1 MGPRAD
7 SERPGRFDAPRA
19 IERPGRRSL
28 RTRRD
33 LVSAAVGLLS
43 EQGLA
48 GLTVRAV
55 TDRADVGHGTFYHHF
70 TTAEALLPEA
80 IETELR
86 ELSLEMQRGFA
97 DAEDKVW
104 VFVASLSRMV
114 RMVAGHP
121 ALPWMI
127 ERAHLLAG
135 AIRDACGPFALRD
148 LEAMVRAGDASPASP
163 AGVGSLWQWVIV
175 GGLAEISTGE
185 RGIDE
190 VESSLVQFFCGLL
203 GIDEARGLSA
213 LERVRGRTGR
223 AAGSRSA
230 RRKVRASEHR
240 APGRGER
247 R

>member
-1 MGPRAD
+1 MSPPTISEPPR
-7 SERPGRFDAPRA
+7 RIDAPRA
-19 IERPGRRSL
+19 IDRPGRRSL

-55 TDRADVGHGTFYHHF
+55 TDRAAVGHGTFYHHF

-80 IETELR
+80 IEIELR

-114 RMVAGHP
+114 RMLAGHP

-127 ERAHLLAG
+127 ERAHLLAR

-148 LEAMVRAGDASPASP
+148 LEAMVEAGDAPSASP
-163 AGVGSLWQWVIV
+163 AGVGSLWPWVIV
-175 GGLAEISTGE
+175 GGLAEIAAGE
-185 RGIDE
+185 RGIDD
-190 VESSLVQFFCGLL
+190 VEASLVHFFCGLL
-203 GIDEARGLSA
+203 GIDEARGRGA
-213 LERVRGRTGR
+213 LERVRGRADEG
-223 AAGSRSA
+223 GGKRSA
-230 RRKVRASEHR
+230 RRTIRPPARRLSE
-240 APGRGER
+240 RGER